1 MLLFKHRWF
10 IEQRRYIEHVT
21 SINTLTIFLN
31 FSGKEV
37 LEDVASSM
45 QKRFFA
51 SSSSLNWI
59 ENDRSIRFGA
69 ILISKILISQKK
81 FLSWDGIF
89 INISAF
95 VVVVVWFISV
105 FKVLVQHFSNLLFR
119 KKENIFWENFKFKNI
134 LFANGKFWA
143 DALRIFFCHLQ
154 ICCQSCKDS
163 TSVNYDSRVV
173 NISNLLTITTLES

>member
-21 SINTLTIFLN
+21 SINTLTIFYILAGRKFWRMWRHLCKN
-31 FSGKEV
+31 G
-37 LEDVASSM
+37 
-45 QKRFFA
+45 FFA
-51 SSSSLNWI
+51 SSSSSLNWI
-59 ENDRSIRFGA
+59 ENDRSIRLGA

-119 KKENIFWENFKFKNI
+119 KKENIFLRKLQVQKYTFREWKILGRCIKNFFLSFTDMLPI
-134 LFANGKFWA
+134 L
-143 DALRIFFCHLQ
+143 
-154 ICCQSCKDS
+154 
-163 TSVNYDSRVV
+163 
-173 NISNLLTITTLES
+173 

>member
-1 MLLFKHRWF
+1 MVYWTKEIHWTCNIDKYFD
-10 IEQRRYIEHVT
+10 Y
-21 SINTLTIFLN
+21 FLH

-105 FKVLVQHFSNLLFR
+105 FKVLVQHFSNLLQEERKYFLRKLQVQKYTFR
-119 KKENIFWENFKFKNI
+119 EWKILGRCIKNFFFVI
-134 LFANGKFWA
+134 YRYVANLVK
-143 DALRIFFCHLQ
+143 
-154 ICCQSCKDS
+154 
-163 TSVNYDSRVV
+163 
-173 NISNLLTITTLES
+173 TIQV

>member
-119 KKENIFWENFKFKNI
+119 KKENIFLRKLQVQKYTFREWKILGRCIKNFFLSFTDMLPI
-134 LFANGKFWA
+134 L
-143 DALRIFFCHLQ
+143 
-154 ICCQSCKDS
+154 
-163 TSVNYDSRVV
+163 
-173 NISNLLTITTLES
+173 

>member
-1 MLLFKHRWF
+1 MVYWTKEIHWTCNIDKYFD
-10 IEQRRYIEHVT
+10 Y
-21 SINTLTIFLN
+21 FLH

-89 INISAF
+89 INISA
-95 VVVVVWFISV
+95 
-105 FKVLVQHFSNLLFR
+105 LLLLLFGSFQFLKFWFSIFQISSLGR
-119 KKENIFWENFKFKNI
+119 KKIFFWENFKFKNI

-154 ICCQSCKDS
+154 ICCQSCKDY